1 MINKNYF
8 KYLFKSKI
16 IAWVFFGIMFIAIS
30 MSSFLTPG
38 NEAADC
44 FRVTT
49 ITSLVLSIIMSFALP
64 VFLFSFVHRKR
75 SCDMYFS
82 LPIDRKELLI
92 TTITFSFVLI
102 FSYYTISSLFAL
114 LFTMRST
121 TIFFSSLFASY
132 AMMALGILALLI
144 INSCIYL
151 FANNIFDGIV
161 MLAAYSAIFVAI
173 SLTAEIISDLLLIP
187 FMLSSFEE
195 GIFFSPIAIVA
206 VNFTSIS
213 QNIVQSID
221 DAMSFVPNVSYLQI
235 TALVIYTC
243 IACFLLKKNFVERKT
258 ERAEQVSNTFFSYP
272 FIINFYLLVSLV
284 NLGFSIIKSNM
295 IDSFILLYILLFC
308 IYLISIFVYKRK
320 IKFYWKNI
328 LYFVS
333 AALITFGCGKFI
345 FMNHAFSLPYQYP
358 LNAGEKINYYIN
370 EYNLHKDLSST
381 VSSTDEDTNYSIR
394 LSIDINIPTDQL
406 ETEQYKQAVSILEAH
421 RKQAIDLWFSTSES
435 NFDRGANIYISNEIH
450 NKNLTSCSYQTKDV
464 FTIEELKQLAKI
476 GTIELEYY
484 DYETDNFQNYTL
496 DEYLKEVK
504 Q

>member
-102 FSYYTISSLFAL
+102 FSYYAITSIFAL

-173 SLTAEIISDLLLIP
+173 SLTAETISDLLLIP

-195 GIFFSPIAIVA
+195 GILFSPVAIVA

-213 QNIVQSID
+213 HCIVQAID
-221 DAMSFVPNVSYLQI
+221 DGMSFVPSISYLQI
-235 TALVIYTC
+235 TVLVIYAC

-272 FIINFYLLVSLV
+272 FIHSSLHSLILYLSDFYLC
-284 NLGFSIIKSNM
+284 IQKK
-295 IDSFILLYILLFC
+295 DQILLEEYSLLCFSCTHYIWLWKVHLYEPC
-308 IYLISIFVYKRK
+308 IFLTIPVSTQRRRK
-320 IKFYWKNI
+320 
-328 LYFVS
+328 
-333 AALITFGCGKFI
+333 
-345 FMNHAFSLPYQYP
+345 
-358 LNAGEKINYYIN
+358 
-370 EYNLHKDLSST
+370 
-381 VSSTDEDTNYSIR
+381 
-394 LSIDINIPTDQL
+394 DQL
-406 ETEQYKQAVSILEAH
+406 LYK
-421 RKQAIDLWFSTSES
+421 
-435 NFDRGANIYISNEIH
+435 
-450 NKNLTSCSYQTKDV
+450 
-464 FTIEELKQLAKI
+464 
-476 GTIELEYY
+476 
-484 DYETDNFQNYTL
+484 
-496 DEYLKEVK
+496 
-504 Q
+504 

>member
-1 MINKNYF
+1 
-8 KYLFKSKI
+8 
-16 IAWVFFGIMFIAIS
+16 
-30 MSSFLTPG
+30 
-38 NEAADC
+38 
-44 FRVTT
+44 
-49 ITSLVLSIIMSFALP
+49 
-64 VFLFSFVHRKR
+64 
-75 SCDMYFS
+75 
-82 LPIDRKELLI
+82 
-92 TTITFSFVLI
+92 
-102 FSYYTISSLFAL
+102 
-114 LFTMRST
+114 
-121 TIFFSSLFASY
+121 
-132 AMMALGILALLI
+132 MALGILALLI

-173 SLTAEIISDLLLIP
+173 SLTAETISDLLLIP

-195 GIFFSPIAIVA
+195 GILFSPVAIVA

-213 QNIVQSID
+213 HCIVQAID
-221 DAMSFVPNVSYLQI
+221 DGMSFVPSVSYLQI
-235 TALVIYTC
+235 TVLVIYTC

-370 EYNLHKDLSST
+370 ENNLNKDLSSK
-381 VSSTDEDTNYSIR
+381 DLEANYSVN
-394 LSIDINIPTDQL
+394 LSINIDIPTDQL
-406 ETEQYKQAVSILEAH
+406 DTEKYKQTLSILEAY
-421 RKQAIDLWFSTSES
+421 RKQAIDLWFTTSQS
-435 NFDRGANIYISNEIH
+435 YYDKGADLYISNAIQ
-450 NKNLTSCSYQTKDV
+450 NKDVASCSYQTKDV
-464 FTIEELKQLAKI
+464 FTIEELKQLAKV

-484 DYETDNFQNYTL
+484 DYETDNYQTYTL

-504 Q
+504 

>member
-1 MINKNYF
+1 
-8 KYLFKSKI
+8 
-16 IAWVFFGIMFIAIS
+16 
-30 MSSFLTPG
+30 
-38 NEAADC
+38 
-44 FRVTT
+44 
-49 ITSLVLSIIMSFALP
+49 
-64 VFLFSFVHRKR
+64 
-75 SCDMYFS
+75 
-82 LPIDRKELLI
+82 
-92 TTITFSFVLI
+92 
-102 FSYYTISSLFAL
+102 
-114 LFTMRST
+114 
-121 TIFFSSLFASY
+121 
-132 AMMALGILALLI
+132 
-144 INSCIYL
+144 
-151 FANNIFDGIV
+151 

-195 GIFFSPIAIVA
+195 GILFSPVAIVA

-221 DAMSFVPNVSYLQI
+221 DAMSFVPSVSYLQI
-235 TALVIYTC
+235 TVLVIYTC

-308 IYLISIFVYKRK
+308 IYLISIFVCKRK

-345 FMNHAFSLPYQYP
+345 FMNHAFSLPYKYP

-450 NKNLTSCSYQTKDV
+450 NNNLTSCSYQTKDV

-504 Q
+504 L

>member
-102 FSYYTISSLFAL
+102 FSYYAITSIFAL

-195 GIFFSPIAIVA
+195 GILFSPVAIVA

-221 DAMSFVPNVSYLQI
+221 DAMSFVPSVSYLQI
-235 TALVIYTC
+235 TVLVIYTC
-243 IACFLLKKNFVERKT
+243 IACFLLKKNFAERKT

-272 FIINFYLLVSLV
+272 FIINFYLLVSLI

-370 EYNLHKDLSST
+370 EHNLNKDLSSK
-381 VSSTDEDTNYSIR
+381 DLEANYSVN
-394 LSIDINIPTDQL
+394 LSINIDIPTNQL
-406 ETEQYKQAVSILEAH
+406 ETEQYKQAVSILEAY
-421 RKQAIDLWFSTSES
+421 RKQAIDLWFTTSQS
-435 NFDRGANIYISNEIH
+435 YYDKGADLYISNAIQ
-450 NKNLTSCSYQTKDV
+450 NKDVASCSYQTKDV

-476 GTIELEYY
+476 GTIQIEYY
-484 DYETDNFQNYTL
+484 DYETDNYQTYTL
-496 DEYLKEVK
+496 DEYLKEAK
-504 Q
+504 L

>member
-16 IAWVFFGIMFIAIS
+16 IAWVFFGIMFVAIS

-102 FSYYTISSLFAL
+102 FSYYAITSIFAL

-173 SLTAEIISDLLLIP
+173 SLTAETISDLLLIP

-195 GIFFSPIAIVA
+195 GILFSPVAIVA

-221 DAMSFVPNVSYLQI
+221 ETMSFVPSVSYLQI
-235 TALVIYTC
+235 TVLVIYTC

-308 IYLISIFVYKRK
+308 IYLISIFVTKERS
-320 IKFYWKNI
+320 N
-328 LYFVS
+328 
-333 AALITFGCGKFI
+333 
-345 FMNHAFSLPYQYP
+345 
-358 LNAGEKINYYIN
+358 
-370 EYNLHKDLSST
+370 ST
-381 VSSTDEDTNYSIR
+381 GRI
-394 LSIDINIPTDQL
+394 
-406 ETEQYKQAVSILEAH
+406 
-421 RKQAIDLWFSTSES
+421 FSTLFQLHSLHLAVES
-435 NFDRGANIYISNEIH
+435 SS
-450 NKNLTSCSYQTKDV
+450 L
-464 FTIEELKQLAKI
+464 
-476 GTIELEYY
+476 
-484 DYETDNFQNYTL
+484 
-496 DEYLKEVK
+496 
-504 Q
+504 